1 MSLIDKEKLIEDL
14 GKIDDIDDRFT
25 WLIRFGRN
33 AGELDDSKKIDKFK
47 ISGCTSQLWLVP
59 ELKNGKVQ
67 FSADSDAAIPKGLG
81 AVFAS
86 VYSGLNPSEAML
98 LDASF
103 LEDAGL
109 SQHLSMNR
117 RNGLSSLHKQIMLY
131 CATFSALASQG
142 IENYSI

>member
-1 MSLIDKEKLIEDL
+1 MAIEDKNRVVEDL
-14 GKIDDIDDRFT
+14 GKIEDIDDRFT
-25 WLIRFGRN
+25 WLIRYGRE
-33 AGELDDSKKIDKFK
+33 AGELAEDKKVDKFK

-59 ELKNGKVQ
+59 ELKGGKVE

-81 AVFAS
+81 AIFAK
-86 VYSGLNPSEAML
+86 VYSGLTPAEAMA

-103 LEDAGL
+103 LEEAGL

-131 CATFSALASQG
+131 CATFSALAGQG
-142 IENYSI
+142 IQDYSI